1 MILCA
6 QNLEGDERQKCVSLL
21 GNLYSREWVYVSNN
35 DLVTELFPRLCK
47 QRLLLVRKDK
57 VPSIK
62 STESKHYITLPYN
75 LFEQFLLL
83 GQRFYIK
90 KHRWDDSA
98 KFTCA
103 MLSAC
108 G

>member
-1 MILCA
+1 MI
-6 QNLEGDERQKCVSLL
+6 
-21 GNLYSREWVYVSNN
+21 
-35 DLVTELFPRLCK
+35 ELFPRLCK

-90 KHRWDDSA
+90 KHRWEEST
-98 KFTCA
+98 KFTCS
-103 MLSAC
+103 MLAAC